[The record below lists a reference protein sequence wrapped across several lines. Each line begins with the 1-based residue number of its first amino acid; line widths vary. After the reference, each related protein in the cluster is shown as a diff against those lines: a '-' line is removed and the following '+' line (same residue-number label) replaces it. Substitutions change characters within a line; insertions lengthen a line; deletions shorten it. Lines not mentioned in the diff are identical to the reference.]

1 MTEKYKKE
9 LRMVGPYRWGALV
22 LLFFGW
28 TMVLFSQDYGAS
40 LSRGITLLSEGKY
53 QEAIDALVPVATKS
67 SKADEQGEAL
77 YWLGQAYLSRG
88 EYSKSIAAIEALEK
102 TKRPPQRVIDGAY
115 IKGRALYE
123 TGQYETSIGVLQDFF
138 TKIEDPIRKSLA
150 LFWIGENLFSMGQ
163 YGEAEKI
170 YSSLISQY
178 PQSPKY
184 EGARY
189 RLALIQQKQIE
200 TELLGLLK
208 WSHEEA
214 LRITEEYER
223 RERAYEQALI
233 AYQKRIA
240 ELLKD
245 DRLAT
250 LEQENKELL
259 LQIARLKDELA
270 VARNTPA
277 TAPQEIP
284 ATLSPSITQE
294 TPATPSKTEENP
306 QVLEL
311 KQKAL
316 DIKNRIIN
324 RLAAL
329 ESSRSQEAPQ
339 K

>member
-1 MTEKYKKE
+1 MI
-9 LRMVGPYRWGALV
+9 RPYRGGIPA

-28 TMVLFSQDYGAS
+28 TMVLFPQDYGTS
-40 LSRGITLLSEGKY
+40 LSRGISLLSEGKY
-53 QEAIDALVPVATKS
+53 QDAIEMLVPVATKS
-67 SKADEQGEAL
+67 TKAEEQGEAL
-77 YWLGQAYLSRG
+77 YWLGQAYLSKG
-88 EYSKSIAAIEALEK
+88 EYGKSIAAIESLEK
-102 TKRPPQRVIDGAY
+102 VKRPSQRVVEGAY

-138 TKIEDPIRKSLA
+138 SKIEDPIRKSLA

-163 YGEAEKI
+163 YSEAEKI
-170 YSSLISQY
+170 YGSLITTY

-245 DRLAT
+245 NRLAT

-259 LQIARLKDELA
+259 LQIARLKDELT
-270 VARNTPA
+270 VARNTSGTPPQTQSEHTVPKEA
-277 TAPQEIP
+277 PPSTAQG
-284 ATLSPSITQE
+284 
-294 TPATPSKTEENP
+294 TPSSSKAEENP

-324 RLAAL
+324 RLGVV
-329 ESSRSQEAPQ
+329 ESSRAQEAPQ